1 MTNARRTRAVAVAT
15 QVSVKIS
22 KRRISNELASVGHSN
37 ASSANQ
43 ENGKEKY
50 VWWRIVHSSLPW
62 KIYPERIKTSR
73 VGRLFVTRVRG
84 KDTQQK
90 TRILMFVI
98 SVKTSVEVMV
108 YSKANKFSRQRNEER
123 KSVRVASIKALSWN

>member
-1 MTNARRTRAVAVAT
+1 MTNARRTRAVDVAT

-37 ASSANQ
+37 ASSAIQ
-43 ENGKEKY
+43 ENGKEKC
-50 VWWRIVHSSLPW
+50 VWWRSVPNSLPW
-62 KIYPERIKTSR
+62 NIYPKRIKTSR

-84 KDTQQK
+84 KDTQQE

-98 SVKTSVEVMV
+98 SVKTLVEVMAF
-108 YSKANKFSRQRNEER
+108 SRANIFSRQRNEER

>member
-1 MTNARRTRAVAVAT
+1 MTNARRTRAVDVAT

-22 KRRISNELASVGHSN
+22 KRRISNKIASVGHSN

-50 VWWRIVHSSLPW
+50 VWWRIVHSALPW
-62 KIYPERIKTSR
+62 KIYPKRIKTNR

-90 TRILMFVI
+90 TRILMFVM
-98 SVKTSVEVMV
+98 SVKTSVEVMA
-108 YSKANKFSRQRNEER
+108 YSKATNFSGQRNEER